1 MVIYETGFSVLVLN
15 NLKHSFCFVLFPFCS
30 SWFSVFVKKY
40 RYVFGFESD
49 VVFYFSY
56 LGFGLSSTWAAI
68 MRLHWSRIAAKTS
81 ACSACHNCIGSIWV
95 LITGMWIFTGFHG
108 FASGFRFGSNF
119 VYAVCGLDRIF
130 CTQQPAVFYDYWTGL
145 NWQRI
150 DVASLLLAGPQNFF
164 NSYNLFCRR
173 SLPFLVHANCDVLD
187 V

>member
-1 MVIYETGFSVLVLN
+1 MFIEVCGFSVLQQL
-15 NLKHSFCFVLFPFCS
+15 
-30 SWFSVFVKKY
+30 
-40 RYVFGFESD
+40 VFGFRKKIQIC
-49 VVFYFSY
+49 FRIWIRY
-56 LGFGLSSTWAAI
+56 GFLFFLFGFRFIFDMSGNYAPPPISN
-68 MRLHWSRIAAKTS
+68 SCETS

>member
-1 MVIYETGFSVLVLN
+1 MFSDLN
-15 NLKHSFCFVLFPFCS
+15 PM
-30 SWFSVFVKKY
+30 WFSVFPIWVS
-40 RYVFGFESD
+40 V
-49 VVFYFSY
+49 Y
-56 LGFGLSSTWAAI
+56 LRHERQLCASTDLA
-68 MRLHWSRIAAKTS
+68 SCETS
-81 ACSACHNCIGSIWV
+81 ACSACHNWIGSIWV